1 MTTHRL
7 VLATRNAGKIEEFRR
22 ILDAIAPGSIE
33 LVGVD
38 QFPELE
44 DVEETEDSFQGNALL
59 KARTIA
65 KATGLPAIADDSGL
79 CVDALGGDPGIFSAR
94 WAGVHGDDVANVE
107 KVLDQMREIGDG
119 ERGAHFTCVAAFVIP
134 GGAETTQEGTL
145 QGEILRAPIGTHGFG
160 YDPIF
165 RPTGYDLSLA
175 QLGAQVKDSI
185 SHRGQSLRA
194 IAPRVAL
201 LLDGLG

>member
-165 RPTGYDLSLA
+165 RPMGYDLSLA